1 MWVMAKSYIWARVRS
16 DVVLSYLGLGP
27 MWSYVGYG

>member
-1 MWVMAKSYIWARVRS
+1 MWFCVIWARVRFN
-16 DVVLSYLGLGP
+16 VVLSWLGLGP